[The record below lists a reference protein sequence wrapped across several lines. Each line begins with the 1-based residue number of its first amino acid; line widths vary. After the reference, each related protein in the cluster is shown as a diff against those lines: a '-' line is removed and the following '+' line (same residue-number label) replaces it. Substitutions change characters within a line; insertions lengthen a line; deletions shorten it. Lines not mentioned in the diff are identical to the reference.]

1 MTTPAGPAASD
12 DEAAGAGVPVCYRH
26 ADRETYVRCSRC
38 ERSICPDCMR
48 DAAVGFQCPECV
60 AEGSR
65 SVRQP
70 RTTFGGRV
78 SGDVG
83 KVTTVLIAI
92 NVVMFVLQSVAP
104 VVETRLFMLP
114 AFPGGPGFE
123 GVAGG
128 EYYRLLTA
136 AFLHGG
142 ALHLLFN
149 MLALFAVGPQLEQL
163 LGRARFL
170 ALYLLSALGGS
181 VLFYVLADPA
191 ARSVGASG
199 AVFGLFGALVVVSK
213 RLKYDVQPI
222 VTIIGF
228 NLLIT
233 FLFANFID
241 WRGHVGGL
249 VTGTLL
255 AAAFAFAPPAL
266 RRLVSIAVPAAMALL
281 FAALVVARTAA
292 LS

>member
-12 DEAAGAGVPVCYRH
+12 DETAGASVPVCYRH
-26 ADRETYVRCSRC
+26 RDRETYVRCSRC

-60 AEGSR
+60 AEGHR

-83 KVTTVLIAI
+83 KVTTVLIAL
-92 NVVMFVLQSVAP
+92 NVAMFVLQTLIPA
-104 VVETRLFMLP
+104 VESRLFLLP
-114 AFPGGPGFE
+114 AYPGWPGFE

-163 LGRARFL
+163 LGRARYL

-181 VLFYVLADPA
+181 VLFYLLADPL

-213 RLKYDVQPI
+213 RLNYNVQPI
-222 VTIIGF
+222 LMIVGF
-228 NLLIT
+228 NLVIT
-233 FLFANFID
+233 FVFSSFID

-255 AAAFAFAPPAL
+255 AAAFAFDPPRL
-266 RRLVSIAVPAAMALL
+266 RRAVGILVPGAVGLA
-281 FAALVVARTAA
+281 FAVLVAIRTAA